1 MEDSIRTLGLRIVEA
16 ARIAAAAHLREVQR
30 DSLRQSLALGGTER
44 GLTKDGYASRE
55 GSLPRLA
62 ERRAG

>member
-1 MEDSIRTLGLRIVEA
+1 MDDSIRTLGRRIVEA

-30 DSLRQSLALGGTER
+30 DTLRQGLTLGGTER
-44 GLTKDGYASRE
+44 GLTKDGYAFRE
-55 GSLPRLA
+55 EGLPPLA